1 MSGLRR
7 RGCIAAIASS
17 PRHRRTR
24 KGKQPRAATT
34 PDTTKERRETGRRQD
49 PVAERP
55 CSPRTT
61 CFAMG
66 RCSLAPSLVLVL
78 VLVLLPCICAAA
90 QAPATMLRRLALRSL
105 SSLAD
110 APPFRSRERK
120 LLDPVFSGGRAL
132 HPHPHPHPHP
142 HALALAR
149 SFLDLHKMGSR
160 EAIEKE
166 KTRLYDLFP
175 SIAVPS
181 RAIRF
186 KLAPPRLFALNTR
199 SDELSRGY
207 FADISE
213 IRQNGGKIALANK
226 TIIPAAAAV
235 NFPNLE
241 VSVPDGRKLKL
252 PASSGEK
259 QTDTSEMPIP
269 LASLLCL
276 SFRASSQRM
285 AESWSLPFMDAFS
298 ASGKSKYMRKAV
310 VFQVS
315 FIDSW
320 LLSLGPVKHLFL
332 KIMKKSSNP
341 QRQIVYAF
349 GDNYDF
355 RKKLQI
361 LNLLTG

>member
-1 MSGLRR
+1 
-7 RGCIAAIASS
+7 
-17 PRHRRTR
+17 
-24 KGKQPRAATT
+24 
-34 PDTTKERRETGRRQD
+34 
-49 PVAERP
+49 
-55 CSPRTT
+55 
-61 CFAMG
+61 
-66 RCSLAPSLVLVL
+66 
-78 VLVLLPCICAAA
+78 
-90 QAPATMLRRLALRSL
+90 MLRRLALRSS

-132 HPHPHPHPHP
+132 HPHPHPHPH
-142 HALALAR
+142 ALALAR

-166 KTRLYDLFP
+166 KTRLAFLPDLAFAL
-175 SIAVPS
+175 SFFVHY
-181 RAIRF
+181 
-186 KLAPPRLFALNTR
+186 LAPPRLFALNTR

-241 VSVPDGRKLKL
+241 
-252 PASSGEK
+252 
-259 QTDTSEMPIP
+259 
-269 LASLLCL
+269 
-276 SFRASSQRM
+276 RM
-285 AESWSLPFMDAFS
+285 AESWSLPFVDAFS
-298 ASGKSKYMRKAV
+298 ASGKIQIYE
-310 VFQVS
+310 VS

-361 LNLLTG
+361 LNLLTGENHVPLELLRTLVRASAGNLKDGWAILFCLDLVPWLWKSKASTWHVEKCSAYSVQS

>member
-1 MSGLRR
+1 
-7 RGCIAAIASS
+7 
-17 PRHRRTR
+17 
-24 KGKQPRAATT
+24 
-34 PDTTKERRETGRRQD
+34 
-49 PVAERP
+49 
-55 CSPRTT
+55 
-61 CFAMG
+61 
-66 RCSLAPSLVLVL
+66 
-78 VLVLLPCICAAA
+78 
-90 QAPATMLRRLALRSL
+90 MLRRLALRSS

-132 HPHPHPHPHP
+132 HPHPHPH
-142 HALALAR
+142 ALALAR

-166 KTRLYDLFP
+166 KTRL
-175 SIAVPS
+175 
-181 RAIRF
+181 
-186 KLAPPRLFALNTR
+186 

-285 AESWSLPFMDAFS
+285 AESWSLPFVDAFS
-298 ASGKSKYMRKAV
+298 ASGKIQIYE
-310 VFQVS
+310 VS

-361 LNLLTG
+361 LNLLTGYIFLVDRVGRIRWQGFGSATEEELSSLLSCTSLLLDDQ